1 MNSIR
6 WNVLA
11 RYELAQPLD
20 QKTQMEMDRISS
32 SPFAFFMTQDIIGIV
47 LTYLASILAG
57 LSQGQAMLGL
67 LLKL

>member
-1 MNSIR
+1 MNTIAMNSIR
-6 WNVLA
+6 CHRLTTCEQA
-11 RYELAQPLD
+11 
-20 QKTQMEMDRISS
+20 QMEMDRISS